1 MVVLVSVVV
10 VVVWRR
16 LGWDGRGVSDG
27 GDGES
32 WVR

>member
-10 VVVWRR
+10 VMVWRR
-16 LGWDGRGVSDG
+16 LGWDGSGVSDG
-27 GDGES
+27 CDGKS